1 MGMRL
6 LPPSLL
12 CLAVTAVVSAHPG
25 HDGSNTNSV
34 STGSSSGSSSLPA
47 PRVSITEEG
56 NYRVIRA
63 NGIPN
68 HPVGQFPGPGNPNT
82 ISAQNYIFRMPL
94 HPTTNS
100 TFTELRQQA
109 IGVALNGI
117 PFDPGTA
124 ETWKNDPHSGWHVE
138 AIVGRRKG
146 FGLDQNN
153 AHVQPSGAYHYHAVP
168 TGLVQV
174 LGGDTNSMTMLGYA
188 ADGFPIYGPLGYS
201 KATDAASVLREL
213 KPSWQLK
220 QGTRPSGSSGP
231 GGTYDGTYREDY
243 EFVSGSGDLD
253 EANGRVGVTPEYPEG
268 TYYYVATDS
277 FPFYPRKLKGTPDKS
292 FQRQGP
298 PAGQG
303 GQGGMQGPGGPGNRM
318 GPPPFGGPPPPR

>member
-1 MGMRL
+1 MKYL
-6 LPPSLL
+6 LPSLVFL
-12 CLAVTAVVSAHPG
+12 AASAVTSAHPW
-25 HDGSNTNSV
+25 HDGSMTNSV
-34 STGSSSGSSSLPA
+34 STGSTYGSSSLPA

-82 ISAQNYIFRMPL
+82 ISAQNYNFRMPL
-94 HPTTNS
+94 HPTTNA
-100 TFTELRQQA
+100 TFTELRHQA

-124 ETWKNDPHSGWHVE
+124 ETWNNDPRSGWHIE
-138 AIVGRRKG
+138 AIVGKRKG
-146 FGLDQNN
+146 MGLDQNN
-153 AHVQPSGAYHYHAVP
+153 AHVQPNGAYHYHAVP

-174 LGGDTNSMTMLGYA
+174 LGGDTNRMTLVGYA

-201 KATDAASVLREL
+201 VSIDPASVLKEL
-213 KPSWQLK
+213 KPGWQLK
-220 QGTRPSGSSGP
+220 QGIRPSGASGP
-231 GGTYDGTYREDY
+231 GSRYDGTYKEDY
-243 EFVSGSGDLD
+243 EFLSGSGDLD

-277 FPFYPRKLKGTPDKS
+277 FPFYPRELKGTPDKS

-298 PAGQG
+298 PPQGQ
-303 GQGGMQGPGGPGNRM
+303 MQGAGGPGKRM
-318 GPPPFGGPPPPR
+318 EPPPFGGPPPR

>member
-1 MGMRL
+1 MKHL
-6 LPPSLL
+6 LPSLVFL
-12 CLAVTAVVSAHPG
+12 AASAVTSAHPG
-25 HDGSNTNSV
+25 HDGSITNSV
-34 STGSSSGSSSLPA
+34 STGSTCGYSSLPA
-47 PRVSITEEG
+47 PRVSITEEV

-82 ISAQNYIFRMPL
+82 ISAQNYNFRMPL
-94 HPTTNS
+94 HPTTNA
-100 TFTELRQQA
+100 TFTELRHQA

-124 ETWKNDPHSGWHVE
+124 ETWKNDSRSGWHIE
-138 AIVGRRKG
+138 AIVGKRKG
-146 FGLDQNN
+146 MGLDQNN
-153 AHVQPSGAYHYHAVP
+153 AHVQPNGAYHYHAVP

-174 LGGDTNSMTMLGYA
+174 LGGDTNRMTLLGYA

-201 KATDAASVLREL
+201 VAIDPASVLKEL
-213 KPSWQLK
+213 KPD
-220 QGTRPSGSSGP
+220 
-231 GGTYDGTYREDY
+231 DGTYREDY

-277 FPFYPRKLKGTPDKS
+277 FPFYPRELKGTPNKS

-298 PAGQG
+298 PPQGQ
-303 GQGGMQGPGGPGNRM
+303 MQGPGGPGKRM
-318 GPPPFGGPPPPR
+318 EPPPFGGPPPR